1 MNIILQNYFV
11 RNIFRSAYCTV
22 SYIIYFSCRLP
33 PDEDSLRWKIK
44 RANYQAYL
52 MRNQTHREHPDA
64 VGNGWELVNGVCKPV
79 RYSKPPLPQHLN
91 QQDMDVETMDLDG
104 EDNGM
109 EEENSDLDVDES
121 DNETLSVLSE
131 GELEY
136 EDVNIGSDDGS
147 SDEDY

>member
-1 MNIILQNYFV
+1 M
-11 RNIFRSAYCTV
+11 
-22 SYIIYFSCRLP
+22 
-33 PDEDSLRWKIK
+33 
-44 RANYQAYL
+44 
-52 MRNQTHREHPDA
+52 
-64 VGNGWELVNGVCKPV
+64 
-79 RYSKPPLPQHLN
+79 PQHLN

-104 EDNGM
+104 EDNGL

-136 EDVNIGSDDGS
+136 EDVDFGSDDGS

>member
-1 MNIILQNYFV
+1 MNIILKYYIV
-11 RNIFRSAYCTV
+11 SNIFRRVYCTV
-22 SYIIYFSCRLP
+22 TYIIYFSCRLP

-52 MRNQTHREHPDA
+52 MRNPTLREHPDA

-79 RYSKPPLPQHLN
+79 RYSKPPLPHHLN
-91 QQDMDVETMDLDG
+91 QQDVDVENMDLYG
-104 EDNGM
+104 DNVGLD
-109 EEENSDLDVDES
+109 EENSDLDVDES
-121 DNETLSVLSE
+121 DNKTLSVLSE

-136 EDVNIGSDDGS
+136 EDVDICSDEGS